1 MKKNIACI
9 IFFLIIFIGKGYS
22 TEYKKAPFDTI
33 SAKIDSIFSG
43 LVSGEMPGYQIAVT
57 KEGRIIYSRSFG
69 FANLDEG
76 ISITTKTIF
85 HVASVSKQFTAFA
98 IWLLAKQGKLNLDDD
113 VRKYLDYFPDFGK
126 KITIRQLINHTSGL
140 RDQWELLMMSGVRL
154 DDVIKQEHIIK
165 ILSRQKELN
174 FEPGEEY
181 LYCNSGYT
189 LLAEIVSK
197 VSGMDFCEFTNEN
210 IFQPLGMN
218 NSHFHIDHEEIVRNR
233 ALSYYKDDSGK
244 YKYSVLSYANVGA
257 TSLYT
262 NAEDLC
268 NWINNFFTGVVGG
281 KEEIKQ
287 MYERGILNNGDTI
300 DYASGVAVGS
310 YKGYKLIQHSGSDA
324 GFRTQVAW
332 FPEKEIGIVILGNQD
347 NLIPYTIYYNI
358 ADILLPQKTGYTSA
372 PKKEIKAY
380 NMSTEELNKFAG
392 TYFES
397 AGRVAEIKT
406 DNGSLMIQINGSP
419 FYNIIPLS
427 EDKFFLKAAGLDI
440 NFDVDKNG
448 NVNGL
453 NYVAGKVR
461 NEFMKFEPYKIN
473 PGELNEFAGRY
484 YSDEL
489 STFYD
494 IDVSGENVIVKHIR
508 NSDLILSVI
517 AKDVFRGNAEWLS
530 VLKFYRDSNGIIKG
544 FRITGNRARNV
555 LFTKQ

>member
-189 LLAEIVSK
+189 LLAEVVS
-197 VSGMDFCEFTNEN
+197 
-210 IFQPLGMN
+210 
-218 NSHFHIDHEEIVRNR
+218 
-233 ALSYYKDDSGK
+233 
-244 YKYSVLSYANVGA
+244 
-257 TSLYT
+257 
-262 NAEDLC
+262 
-268 NWINNFFTGVVGG
+268 
-281 KEEIKQ
+281 
-287 MYERGILNNGDTI
+287 
-300 DYASGVAVGS
+300 
-310 YKGYKLIQHSGSDA
+310 
-324 GFRTQVAW
+324 
-332 FPEKEIGIVILGNQD
+332 
-347 NLIPYTIYYNI
+347 
-358 ADILLPQKTGYTSA
+358 
-372 PKKEIKAY
+372 
-380 NMSTEELNKFAG
+380 
-392 TYFES
+392 
-397 AGRVAEIKT
+397 
-406 DNGSLMIQINGSP
+406 
-419 FYNIIPLS
+419 
-427 EDKFFLKAAGLDI
+427 
-440 NFDVDKNG
+440 
-448 NVNGL
+448 
-453 NYVAGKVR
+453 
-461 NEFMKFEPYKIN
+461 
-473 PGELNEFAGRY
+473 
-484 YSDEL
+484 
-489 STFYD
+489 
-494 IDVSGENVIVKHIR
+494 
-508 NSDLILSVI
+508 
-517 AKDVFRGNAEWLS
+517 
-530 VLKFYRDSNGIIKG
+530 
-544 FRITGNRARNV
+544 
-555 LFTKQ
+555 